1 MNNKKT
7 ISLKTAYAMLFLLS
21 FLWASTTITMKI
33 FISNMAPSHFMLGR
47 FSLAAII
54 FFAFRYRHIKFNKK
68 MFIHGAYTGFFL
80 FLSYYFSIVALKH
93 TTASKAGFL
102 VALSVLWVPLFQM
115 IITRRMPNRWV
126 VITVLLSLA
135 GLYLIS
141 GLDGIGFNYGDF
153 FALLSSLTY
162 TFYII
167 YIDKYIEEMDGDQ
180 MTFMILL
187 VVSVWSLIIAVTLE
201 KFEPITIV
209 NSWQVILVVAVFG
222 TLVTTYFQ
230 TKAQSV
236 ASPEA
241 VGVILLGE
249 PLFTLIMAV
258 LLLSETVTKSG
269 LVGAVLLLAS
279 LVVAVIKKI

>member
-1 MNNKKT
+1 MNSNKT
-7 ISLKTAYAMLFLLS
+7 ISLKAAYAMLFLLS
-21 FLWASTTITMKI
+21 FLWASTTIIMKV
-33 FISNMAPSHFMLGR
+33 FISNMEPSHFMLGR
-47 FSLAAII
+47 FSLAMII
-54 FFAFRYRHIKFNKK
+54 FYVIRRKHIKFTKK
-68 MFIHGAYTGFFL
+68 TLLHGAYTGFFL

-102 VALSVLWVPLFQM
+102 VALSVLWVPIFQM
-115 IITRRMPNRWV
+115 FMTRKMPNRWV
-126 VITVLLSLA
+126 VITVVLSLI

-153 FALLSSLTY
+153 FALLCSLAY

-180 MTFMILL
+180 MTFIILL
-187 VVSVWSLIIAVTLE
+187 VVSVWSLIVATTLE
-201 KFEPITIV
+201 KFDPMVIV
-209 NSWQVILVVAVFG
+209 NNWQVILVVAIFG

-258 LLLSETVTKSG
+258 FILSEKVTSTGLFGGALLLM
-269 LVGAVLLLAS
+269 S
-279 LVVAVIKKI
+279 LVIAVVKKI

>member
-1 MNNKKT
+1 MYNKKT

-21 FLWASTTITMKI
+21 FLWASTTIIMKI

-47 FSLAAII
+47 FSVALVI
-54 FFAFRYRHIKFNKK
+54 FYVLRHKRIKFTKSIL
-68 MFIHGAYTGFFL
+68 IHGAFTGFFL
-80 FLSYYFSIVALKH
+80 FLSYYFSIVALKY

-102 VALSVLWVPLFQM
+102 VALAVLWVPLFQLF
-115 IITRRMPNRWV
+115 IKRKMPNRWV
-126 VITVLLSLA
+126 VLTVLLSLL
-135 GLYLIS
+135 GLYFIS
-141 GLDGIGFNYGDF
+141 DLDGIGFNYGDL
-153 FALLSSLTY
+153 FALLCSLSY

-167 YIDKYIEEMDGDQ
+167 YIDKYIEEMDSDQ

-187 VVSVWSLIIAVTLE
+187 VVSLWSFIIAVTFE
-201 KFEPITIV
+201 KFEPLTIV
-209 NSWQVILVVAVFG
+209 HSWQVILVVAIFG
-222 TLVTTYFQ
+222 TLVTTFFQ
-230 TKAQSV
+230 TEAQSV

-269 LVGAVLLLAS
+269 LVGGALLLTS
-279 LVVAVIKKI
+279 LVITVIKKI

>member
-1 MNNKKT
+1 
-7 ISLKTAYAMLFLLS
+7 MLFLLS
-21 FLWASTTITMKI
+21 FLWASTTIIMKI
-33 FISNMAPSHFMLGR
+33 FIANMEPSHFMLGR
-47 FSLAAII
+47 FGLATII
-54 FFAFRYRHIKFNKK
+54 FYVIRRKHIKFTKK
-68 MFIHGAYTGFFL
+68 TLLHGAYTGFFL
-80 FLSYYFSIVALKH
+80 FLAYYFSIVALKH

-102 VALSVLWVPLFQM
+102 VALSVLWVPIFQT
-115 IITRRMPNRWV
+115 IVRRKMPNRWV
-126 VITVLLSLA
+126 VITVALSLA

-153 FALLSSLTY
+153 FALLCSLAY

-180 MTFMILL
+180 MTFIILL
-187 VVSVWSLIIAVTLE
+187 IVSIWSLIVATTLE
-201 KFEPITIV
+201 KFDPMIIV
-209 NSWQVILVVAVFG
+209 GNWQVILVVAIFG

-258 LLLSETVTKSG
+258 FILTETVTSSG
-269 LVGAVLLLAS
+269 LVGGALLLLS
-279 LVVAVIKKI
+279 LVIAVVKKI